1 MKIYIAP
8 KFEICEV
15 VAERGYQVSDGFSI
29 PGLPAEEDTI
39 ER

>member
-1 MKIYIAP
+1 MKKYIAP

>member
-1 MKIYIAP
+1 MKKYIAP
-8 KFEICEV
+8 KFEICED
-15 VAERGYQVSDGFSI
+15 VAEQGYQLSNGFSI